1 MKLLMFALVVFGA
14 TNIVVYG
21 IILEPLRSLFK
32 RLPLPFK
39 LNLFLTCPTC
49 VGFWAGIAI
58 AYLSRFSTLEILAA
72 RNFLDYLFLG
82 IVGSAT
88 SFLLQAMVEGLEAR
102 RMTDEDLQ
110 RGLD

>member
-1 MKLLMFALVVFGA
+1 MKLVMFALVVFGA

-21 IILEPLRSLFK
+21 IIFEPLRSLLK

-49 VGFWAGIAI
+49 VGFWAGIAV

-72 RNFLDYLFLG
+72 RNFPDYLFLG
-82 IVGSAT
+82 IVGSAMG
-88 SFLLQAMVEGLEAR
+88 FLLQAVVERLEVWR
-102 RMTDEDLQ
+102 VRDDD
-110 RGLD
+110 R